1 MIRSLS
7 IAGLLVSVF
16 ATSAG
21 AQQSF
26 KSADEAAAALAG
38 AAKAGDR
45 AAVLTVL
52 GDEAEDIVA
61 SGDEVADKGIRD
73 GFVKAYDEKHQIQKQ
88 GDDQALLVI
97 GNDDFPFPIPLVHK
111 GDAWRF
117 DTAAGRQEIL
127 FRRVGENELD
137 AIQVCLA
144 YVDAQDEYVERDH
157 GAGVGVYAQRVVSH
171 PGQKDGLYWP
181 ASAGDDQ
188 SPLGELAAQATGE
201 GYKVSGGHQPFH
213 GYYYKILTRQGP
225 HASGGAF
232 DYVVKGRMMG
242 GFALVA
248 YPAEYG
254 NSGVMTFVVN
264 HQGMVFQKDLG
275 PHTDDLAE
283 KITAFDPDSSW
294 TKVEGNDLLV
304 TR

>member
-7 IAGLLVSVF
+7 FAGLLLGAF

-26 KSADEAAAALAG
+26 KSADEAAAALAT
-38 AAKAGDR
+38 AAKTGDR
-45 AAVLTVL
+45 AAILTVL
-52 GDEAEDIVA
+52 GNDAEDIVS
-61 SGDEVADKGIRD
+61 SGDDVADKSIRER
-73 GFVKAYDEKHQIQKQ
+73 FVQAYDEKHEIEPH
-88 GDDQALLVI
+88 GENEALLVI
-97 GNDDFPFPIPLVHK
+97 GNDKFPFPIPLVRK
-111 GDAWRF
+111 SDAWQF

-137 AIQVCLA
+137 AIQVSLA
-144 YVDAQDEYVERDH
+144 YVDAQDEYAAKDH

-181 ASAGDDQ
+181 AAAGAEQ
-188 SPLGELAAQATGE
+188 SPLGEFAAEATDQGYRVE
-201 GYKVSGGHQPFH
+201 GGRQPFH
-213 GYYYKILTRQGP
+213 GYYYKILTRQGANAP
-225 HASGGAF
+225 GGAL
-232 DYVVKGRMMG
+232 DYVVKGRMIG

-264 HQGMVFQKDLG
+264 HQGTVFQKDLG
-275 PHTDDLAE
+275 PRTAALAE

-294 TKVEGNDLLV
+294 TKVEGSALLV
-304 TR
+304 EQ